1 MTADGA
7 ADADEPQMCMQMSM
21 RVQCGVARVSPTAV
35 AAVGSPRD
43 SSRHH
48 PAAAGWRPAPRD
60 ARERRELLGPLA
72 HDLVELGSQSGAMF
86 ERVRAGLEALG
97 VSVRDPSSGGAAG
110 PSRRRRS
117 VRSNRGT
124 ETPQTDYGDGDEDPS
139 PRVSPGS
146 GGQQQEVELTAE
158 ELAFYSI

>member
-1 MTADGA
+1 
-7 ADADEPQMCMQMSM
+7 
-21 RVQCGVARVSPTAV
+21 
-35 AAVGSPRD
+35 
-43 SSRHH
+43 
-48 PAAAGWRPAPRD
+48 
-60 ARERRELLGPLA
+60 
-72 HDLVELGSQSGAMF
+72 MF

-124 ETPQTDYGDGDEDPS
+124 ETPQTDYGDEDPS

-146 GGQQQEVELTAE
+146 GGQKEEVELTAE